1 MGTVYT
7 RHELQEKRRQWKS
20 TGARVVFTNGV
31 FDILHRGHVE
41 YLNTAKTF
49 GDILIVGVNSD
60 ASVHR
65 LKGDLRPIVNEGDRA
80 YIVSQL
86 ASVDAVCMFED
97 DTPLELITSLLPDVL
112 VKGADYTLDT
122 IVGRD
127 VVEKSGGS
135 VHTIQLVP
143 NISTSTIVETILGR
157 FSKK

>member
-86 ASVDAVCMFED
+86 ASVDAVCVFEE